1 MYDYD
6 AIDAPWNFTADSI
19 TSVIIGDGVTT
30 IGANAFNSFTAL
42 KTVSIE
48 SSVTS
53 IGDGAFDGC
62 TQLLRIYG
70 RERSAAENFASDNG
84 VVFKTIKDY
93 LPGDIDGD
101 GEVGN
106 TDATRLLQYLAGWE
120 VEVVADALDTNGDGK
135 VNIVD
140 VLRLLKFLSNYS
152 VELE

>member
-53 IGDGAFDGC
+53 IGNGAFDGC
-62 TQLLRIYG
+62 TQLLRICLL
-70 RERSAAENFASDNG
+70 
-84 VVFKTIKDY
+84 I
-93 LPGDIDGD
+93 PG
-101 GEVGN
+101 
-106 TDATRLLQYLAGWE
+106 
-120 VEVVADALDTNGDGK
+120 
-135 VNIVD
+135 
-140 VLRLLKFLSNYS
+140 
-152 VELE
+152 